1 MAVTMSRNMK
11 RSSIIFAALL
21 TLSWSQGSILA
32 QDPSNEGPSGGSTQA
47 GQAGGGQV
55 GGGPTNPSI
64 AKTSRSARRSSRP
77 SSVAA
82 ARRSTSSTKRPQP
95 EESLSDKVER
105 ALEEGNAAR
114 DRRRYSEAESLYR
127 QALGLDA
134 KEARAYIG
142 LGNIYFD
149 QDRYDQ
155 AIEYYRVAI
164 KLQPGNAEC

>member
-1 MAVTMSRNMK
+1 
-11 RSSIIFAALL
+11 
-21 TLSWSQGSILA
+21 
-32 QDPSNEGPSGGSTQA
+32 SGGSTQT

-82 ARRSTSSTKRPQP
+82 ARRSTSTKRPQP
-95 EESLSDKVER
+95 EESLSDKGER

-149 QDRYDQ
+149 
-155 AIEYYRVAI
+155 
-164 KLQPGNAEC
+164 